1 MFDKFGEFNSVE
13 ELNAAAEGQK
23 EQGDREALLELAEE
37 NGIDKEDAED
47 YMDGYTD
54 TLATLSMAAYGRINI
69 EQKESE
75 KSSNYIEVMIMKVII
90 DMLKGMC
97 TDSAMQAAVL
107 KKGKRI
113 SKIMDDIKSKAS
125 KHRNGNMGIACGTD
139 RELCEIIRAYY
150 LESEKDFKAKIEGL
164 YAGTKEKE
172 EAVKKKASADKK
184 DDKKAGGKNA
194 KKKD

>member
-1 MFDKFGEFNSVE
+1 MFDKFGEFDSVE

-23 EQGDREALLELAEE
+23 EQGDREALLELSAE

-75 KSSNYIEVMIMKVII
+75 KSNNYIEVMIMKVII

-97 TDSAMQAAVL
+97 TDVAMQAAVV

-113 SKIMDDIKSKAS
+113 SKIMDAIKSEAS

-150 LESEKDFKAKIEGL
+150 LESDKGFKEKIANL
-164 YAGTKEKE
+164 YSGIKDKE
-172 EAVKKKASADKK
+172 EAKKKASADKK
-184 DDKKAGGKNA
+184 EKAGGKNA